1 MRAKSGDSSKEE
13 REQQGDRGTVRTKST
28 HVYTTV
34 PATPMLCVLTK
45 ALKLH
50 TVLIGEYFN
59 SDQYISR
66 QPSEK
71 STYYSSVFLF
81 LEKFFSTVRERA
93 RLLWYQHH
101 ISVFESRYST
111 GFPEAYFNLPKMQ
124 WGGHC
129 RALFPQQKTSTWRKR
144 K

>member
-93 RLLWYQHH
+93 RLL
-101 ISVFESRYST
+101 
-111 GFPEAYFNLPKMQ
+111 
-124 WGGHC
+124 
-129 RALFPQQKTSTWRKR
+129 
-144 K
+144 